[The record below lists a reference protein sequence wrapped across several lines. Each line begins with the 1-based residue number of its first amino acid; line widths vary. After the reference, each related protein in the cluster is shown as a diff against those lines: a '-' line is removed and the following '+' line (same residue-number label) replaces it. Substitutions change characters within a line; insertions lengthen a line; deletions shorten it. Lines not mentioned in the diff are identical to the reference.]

1 LARISINI
9 KDGSVKKADT
19 IIGIDLG
26 TTNSLVAVIDSANGQ
41 PYCLSKSDATIVPSI
56 LYFNPNGEIKVGN
69 AAKSHLITDP
79 QNTIYSIKRLLGRSY
94 TDIQAHANSYGYRI
108 IEDETKAMIRV
119 EMNGKFYNPIELSA
133 LILKALK
140 ENAEAVL
147 NTKIK
152 KAVITVPAYFNDSQR
167 QATRDAGKIAGLDV
181 LRIVNEPTAAS
192 LAYGIGLN
200 KEENKCI
207 AVYDLGGGTFDITIL
222 RIEQGVFEVLAT
234 NGDTFTG
241 GDDFDRAI
249 VMQWCQK
256 FGLSIE
262 TLENNKSLYQSIRLQ
277 AEHVKKQLSSENEV
291 DCELEIEGKKYQFKY
306 TLEEFNSAISD
317 IVLRTIDCCKMAV
330 NDAEVS
336 LTDINEVVMVG
347 GSTRV
352 PIVISAVKAFFK
364 KDQVHNQ
371 LNPDEVVALGAAIEA
386 DILAGNRKD
395 LLLLDVTPLS
405 LGIETAGGLMDTMI
419 PRNSKVPQRVGR
431 QYTTSV
437 DGQANLKI
445 AIYQGEREMVGD
457 NRKLGEFILSNI
469 PAMPAGFP
477 KIDIQFLLNADGIL
491 KVNATELRSNTSQTI
506 SIIPQYGLTDAEV
519 EQMLLASF
527 QNAEQDMQNRLLA
540 ESRTEAEQ
548 LIYQCQKLM
557 QANAVLLTE
566 IEIKETER
574 LLNELKTAIAGSNR
588 DTINE
593 QTERLN
599 DYTRPFAERLMD
611 HAIGNALTGKK
622 LDAI

>member
-41 PYCLSKSDATIVPSI
+41 PYCLSKSNDTIVPSI

-69 AAKSHLITDP
+69 AAKQHLITDP
-79 QNTIYSIKRLLGRSY
+79 QNTIYSVKRLLGRSY

-108 IEDETKAMIRV
+108 IEDETKAMLRV

-133 LILKALK
+133 FILKALK

-147 NTKIK
+147 NAKIK

-167 QATRDAGKIAGLDV
+167 QATRDAGKLAGLDV

-234 NGDTFTG
+234 NGDTYTG

-256 FGLSIE
+256 FGLAIE

-277 AEHVKKQLSSENEV
+277 AEHVKKQLSSENEA
-291 DCELEIEGKKYQFKY
+291 DCELEIEGKKHQFKY
-306 TLEEFNSAISD
+306 TLEEFNTAISD
-317 IVLRTIDCCKMAV
+317 TVLRTIDCCKMAV
-330 NDAEVS
+330 KDAEIS
-336 LTDINEVVMVG
+336 LSDINEIVMVG

-352 PIVISAVKAFFK
+352 PAVVNAVKSFFK

-405 LGIETAGGLMDTMI
+405 LGIETAGGLMDTII

-431 QYTTSV
+431 QYTTSI

-445 AIYQGEREMVGD
+445 AIYQGEREMVAD

-491 KVNATELRSNTSQTI
+491 KVNATELRSNTGQTI

-548 LIYQCQKLM
+548 LIYQCQKLIH
-557 QANAVLLTE
+557 ANAVLLTE
-566 IEIKETER
+566 LEIKETEH
-574 LLNELKTAIAGSNR
+574 LLNELKEATKGSNR

-611 HAIGNALTGKK
+611 TAIGNALTGKK
-622 LDAI
+622 LDAL